1 MFTITD
7 FIMIAAAI
15 IALYIIA
22 KSFVLVQQQECLV
35 VERLGKFYAVY
46 YSGLR
51 FLLPFIDRARPI
63 LWTKN
68 GVLQQ
73 LTHVDLRESFI
84 DIPEQK
90 VITKDNV
97 GIDVDAVIYAQ
108 IADIQR
114 ATYEIQSLP
123 IALGQLTQTTLRS
136 LIGEMDL
143 DHTLS
148 NRELI
153 NTRLKS
159 ALDTAADKWGIKV
172 TRVEI
177 KNVTPPP
184 DVQNAME
191 KQMQAERERRAKV
204 LSAEG
209 EKQSAILSAE
219 GHKKALIE
227 RSEGERQEKINIA
240 MGDKQ
245 AFIENAEGQAQ
256 AIERVAQAQAKSIS
270 LVMTS
275 FGKSETASNY
285 LVAMEYLKHFGKM
298 TQKPGDK
305 VYIPYEASSVLSSP
319 GGIKDILNQAKK

>member
-1 MFTITD
+1 M
-7 FIMIAAAI
+7 
-15 IALYIIA
+15 
-22 KSFVLVQQQECLV
+22 
-35 VERLGKFYAVY
+35 
-46 YSGLR
+46 
-51 FLLPFIDRARPI
+51 ARWI
-63 LWTKN
+63 
-68 GVLQQ
+68 
-73 LTHVDLRESFI
+73 
-84 DIPEQK
+84 
-90 VITKDNV
+90 
-97 GIDVDAVIYAQ
+97 
-108 IADIQR
+108 
-114 ATYEIQSLP
+114 
-123 IALGQLTQTTLRS
+123 
-136 LIGEMDL
+136 L

-153 NTRLKS
+153 NTRLKA
-159 ALDTAADKWGIKV
+159 ALDAAADKWGIKV
-172 TRVEI
+172 NRVEI

-219 GHKKALIE
+219 GHKRALIE

-256 AIERVAQAQAKSIS
+256 AIERVAEAQAKSIS
-270 LVMTS
+270 LVMSS
-275 FGKSETASNY
+275 FGKAEAASNY

-305 VYIPYEASSVLSSP
+305 VYIPYEASSILSSL
-319 GGIKDILNQAKK
+319 GGIKDILNQGKK